1 MPDADGR
8 CTLTSDPIRD
18 IEDPLVYGVRMSRAT
33 TCDILQAF
41 RNECVQLGH
50 HRALYPFEDRRV
62 VDQAAKVAYMLDH
75 LRDRFE
81 CR

>member
-1 MPDADGR
+1 M
-8 CTLTSDPIRD
+8 TSDPIRD
-18 IEDPLVYGVRMSRAT
+18 IEDPLVYGIRMSRAT

-41 RNECVQLGH
+41 KAECIQLGQ
-50 HRALYPFEDRRV
+50 HRAQYPFEDRRV
-62 VDQAAKVAYMLDH
+62 VDQAQKVAHMLDH

>member
-1 MPDADGR
+1 
-8 CTLTSDPIRD
+8 
-18 IEDPLVYGVRMSRAT
+18 MSRAT

-41 RNECVQLGH
+41 KNECIQLGH
-50 HRALYPFEDRRV
+50 ARAHYPFADKRV
-62 VDQAAKVAYMLDH
+62 VDQAAKCAHMLDH

>member
-1 MPDADGR
+1 V
-8 CTLTSDPIRD
+8 TSDPIRD
-18 IEDPLVYGVRMSRAT
+18 IEDPLVYGIRMSRAT

-41 RNECVQLGH
+41 KNECVQLGQY
-50 HRALYPFEDRRV
+50 RAQYPFIDSRV
-62 VDQAAKVAYMLDH
+62 VDQAAKCAYMLDH

>member
-1 MPDADGR
+1 MNAM
-8 CTLTSDPIRD
+8 TSDPIRD

-41 RNECVQLGH
+41 KNECIQLGH
-50 HRALYPFEDRRV
+50 VRAHYPFEDRRV
-62 VDQAAKVAYMLDH
+62 VDQAAKCAHMLDH